1 MTDEIVKN
9 GEKFEDF
16 YQKLRTKIN
25 KLVKSGRLYKKKGKW
40 TDHFLQYLLVLPDMA
55 HLMIKLFIDKEVSNI
70 IKGYLLVAL
79 AYLVFPFDIIPDFIP
94 AAGFIDDLLVVV
106 VFLNKIINSADT
118 KLLDKIRILWAG
130 EDDVFIKVKEIIAVM
145 NQVSSNIPKALYK
158 FMKRKNEP

>member
-25 KLVKSGRLYKKKGKW
+25 KWIKSGRLYKKTGKW

-55 HLMIKLFIDKEVSNI
+55 HLMIKLFIDKEVPNV

-79 AYLVFPFDIIPDFIP
+79 AYLVSPIDIVPDFIP
-94 AAGFIDDLLVVV
+94 VAGFIDDLMVLVI
-106 VFLNKIINSADT
+106 FLNKIINSADT
-118 KLLDKIRILWAG
+118 KLLNKIKTLWAG
-130 EDDVFIKVKEIIAVM
+130 EEDVFIKVKEIITVM
-145 NQVSSNIPKALYK
+145 NEISSNIPKSIYK
-158 FMKRKNEP
+158 FMKKKK